1 MNQKIHFKIALLLLL
16 MPFIALA
23 NIEPVAIKTSKERNI
38 KKSFNVSSNATLKIS
53 NSYGNLE
60 VITWDQNKI
69 DFDIIIK
76 VTGNNAEKVEDRLD
90 NIDIDFSSSNDYVS
104 AITKIG
110 KNNKNWWN
118 WGKKMNLKLE
128 INYIVKMPISGNVD
142 LNNDYGSINLDR
154 LEGSAKIIC
163 DYGKITTKEL
173 LSSNNELRFDYTN
186 NSYFEYIKGGRI
198 NADYSGFTVA
208 KAENLKINADYS
220 KSVVEAAEN
229 VEYVCDYG
237 SLTIDNVNN
246 LSGNGDYLSLR
257 LGNIYKNARIRAN
270 YGSLKI
276 DRIASKA
283 KIIDIDSEFMG
294 ITIGYDS
301 NYNFDFDIDLEY
313 ASLRDSDT
321 FNFTNKE
328 VDSFEKKYNGYHGTK
343 GSGNYVK
350 IKSQY
355 GSVSFKQQ

>member
-1 MNQKIHFKIALLLLL
+1 MNQKIHFRIALLFLL

-23 NIEPVAIKTSKERNI
+23 NTKPEVAKTTKERNI
-38 KKSFNVSSNATLKIS
+38 KKSFNVSSNATLKIN

-60 VITWDQNKI
+60 IITWDQNKI
-69 DFDIIIK
+69 DFDITIK
-76 VTGNNAEKVEDRLD
+76 VTGNSEEKVLDRLE
-90 NIDIDFSSSNDYVS
+90 NIDVEFSSSNDYVS

-110 KNNKNWWN
+110 KNDKNWWS
-118 WGKKMNLKLE
+118 WGKSNNLKLE
-128 INYIVKMPISGNVD
+128 INYIVKMPMSGNVD

-154 LEGSAKIIC
+154 LEGNAKIIC

-173 LSSNNELRFDYTN
+173 LSDNNELRFDYTN
-186 NSYFEYIKGGRI
+186 NSYFEFIKGGKI

-208 KAENLKINADYS
+208 KAENLKINADYTN
-220 KSVVEAAEN
+220 SVVEAAEN

-237 SLTIDNVNN
+237 SLKIDNVNN

-257 LGNIYKNARIRAN
+257 LGNVYKNVRVRAN

-276 DRIASKA
+276 DRMASKA
-283 KIIDIDSEFMG
+283 QNIDIDSEFMG

-301 NYNFDFDIDLEY
+301 NYSFDFDIDLEY
-313 ASLRDSDT
+313 ASLRDSDA

>member
-1 MNQKIHFKIALLLLL
+1 MNQKIHFRITLLFLL
-16 MPFIALA
+16 MPFITLA
-23 NIEPVAIKTSKERNI
+23 TTKPIDAKTTKYKTI
-38 KKSFNVSSNATLKIS
+38 QKSFNVSSNATLKIN
-53 NSYGNLE
+53 NSYGSLN
-60 VITWDQNKI
+60 VVTWDQNRI
-69 DFDIIIK
+69 EFDITIE
-76 VTGNNAEKVEDRLD
+76 VTGNNAEKVEERLD
-90 NIDIDFSSSNDYVS
+90 DIDVEFSSSNDYVS

-110 KNNKNWWN
+110 KNDKGWWN
-118 WGKKMNLKLE
+118 WGKRNNLKLE
-128 INYIVKMPISGNVD
+128 INYIVKMPMSGNVD

-173 LSSNNELRFDYTN
+173 LSNNNEIRFDYTN

-208 KAENLKINADYS
+208 KAENLKINADYTN
-220 KSVVEAAEN
+220 SVVEAAEN

-237 SLTIDNVNN
+237 SLKVDNVNN
-246 LSGNGDYLSLR
+246 LSGNGDYLALR
-257 LGNIYKNARIRAN
+257 LGNVYKSVRVRAN
-270 YGSLKI
+270 YGSFKI
-276 DRIASKA
+276 DRMASKA
-283 KIIDIDSEFMG
+283 KNIDIDSEFMG

-301 NYNFDFDIDLEY
+301 NYSFDFDIDLEY
-313 ASLRDSDT
+313 ASLRDSDA